1 MRLPPARPHA
11 PAMALLLVLA
21 LGGPAAAKRKP
32 EAAPPPTDPSALF
45 LEPTPPITGTIR
57 VEQAGVPT
65 RSAPVRVKQLRSET
79 LRLELEDFDKAEV
92 FELCVEEGSP
102 ARFCAAADSLGDTG
116 TFTRAGARLR
126 AEVDRERPDGVKQH
140 LSVALNTA
148 PTASPPPAGWL
159 QPGTTLF
166 FGRAYD
172 DKPVTKVVPMA
183 LTVRMAE
190 ATDGSRVF
198 SWTADIDPQRET
210 EILQQRSVSGRR
222 IVKPQ
227 VAASG
232 ERHSDA
238 FSLGADVPEEAG
250 SLFLSKAVFANLK
263 KYGGATFADDDV
275 PGGAVLV
282 KSGTIDVTVQVDDE
296 LWAIPAVVA
305 SLANGAGVYVI
316 ADDPE
321 APLILSAIRPGQRVR
336 LMAMARP
343 AR

>member
-1 MRLPPARPHA
+1 MRAAHSVLLG
-11 PAMALLLVLA
+11 LLLVLGA
-21 LGGPAAAKRKP
+21 APAAAKKKPEASAAGPAAAP
-32 EAAPPPTDPSALF
+32 LF
-45 LEPTPPITGTIR
+45 LEPQPTTTGTIR
-57 VEQAGVPT
+57 VVGADGAA
-65 RSAPVRVKQLRSET
+65 RSAPARVKVIQQSPLRI
-79 LRLELEDFDKAEV
+79 ELEDFDKAEV
-92 FELCVEEGSP
+92 FEICVQEGSP
-102 ARFCAAADSLGDTG
+102 ATFCAAADSMGDTG
-116 TFTRAGARLR
+116 TFAREGDRLR
-126 AEVDRERPDGVKQH
+126 AELRRPRPDGSTQELRVVVQ
-140 LSVALNTA
+140 TA
-148 PTASPPPAGWL
+148 PSPAPRPAAWL

-190 ATDGSRVF
+190 ASDGSRVF
-198 SWTADIDPQRET
+198 SWTADVDPQRET

-227 VAASG
+227 VAAAG

-238 FSLGADVPEEAG
+238 FSLGADVPEDAG

-263 KYGGATFADDDV
+263 KYSGATFADADV
-275 PGGAVLV
+275 PGGSVLV
-282 KSGTIDVTVQVDDE
+282 KTGEVDVVVQVDDE
-296 LWAIPAVVA
+296 LWTIHALVA
-305 SLANGAGVYVI
+305 SLANGAGIYVI

-321 APLILSAIRPGQRVR
+321 APLILSATRPGQRVR